1 MIIIKLNFSTKPI
14 NYNKW
19 LEESI
24 KEDEETKII
33 YDVEKVNKDA
43 VFEYPIPKVDDQE
56 TLLVEKEI
64 DDNDFVI
71 GIRPEFIEINEKGK
85 FEGIVYSSMPT
96 GMETTLKIELTI

>member
-1 MIIIKLNFSTKPI
+1 MIIIKLNFPTKPI

-33 YDVEKVNKDA
+33 YDVEKVNKDV

-71 GIRPEFIEINEKGK
+71 GIRPEFIEINEK
-85 FEGIVYSSMPT
+85 
-96 GMETTLKIELTI
+96 